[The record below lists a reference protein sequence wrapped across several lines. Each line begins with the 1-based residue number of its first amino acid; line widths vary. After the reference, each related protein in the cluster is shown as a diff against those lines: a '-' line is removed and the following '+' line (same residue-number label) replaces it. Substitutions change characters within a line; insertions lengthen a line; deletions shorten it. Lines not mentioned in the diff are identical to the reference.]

1 LVVDSDAMFVPG
13 LSAPA
18 VSDLQFGTLNMDSAS
33 SVAGDPLVTESGDA
47 NQIES
52 AAVDTAVQLLVAA
65 AAGVPAVGAAA
76 DEDSAPLVVDGK
88 GNVLRLKGGA
98 PDAAGSGSGRDAAG
112 SGSGRDAA
120 SGPLAPPTRP
130 RARSVGGKRLSV
142 AERFKRV
149 ARVMRCDAESTDTES
164 IDTADEEHSLEEK
177 LAAVTEKADELFKE
191 VVRTKAVLNRVVTEL
206 KVDDLPEYASTS
218 AHASALAA
226 KISVLVAKRSRGS
239 GKSVDPRRPKP
250 FTGEGDQDQAA
261 AVRRFCNNVS
271 LFLELSEVAPEKW
284 FAHGRLYLEGSASDF
299 MFGAMQSLTASERTW
314 PKFCEHLGSR
324 YGTIDP
330 DTEFWDGL
338 RTLKQGSLTVAEYVH
353 KMCHCFNGITVLPP
367 SEGDKIERF
376 MSGLNAPLKRLV
388 VTAPHG
394 LGANGKWMSVDALMS
409 HAVMQ
414 SAGFP
419 DGGSCSCLGC
429 WQWPQALS

>member
-191 VVRTKAVLNRVVTEL
+191 VVRTKGVVTEL

-394 LGANGKWMSVDALMS
+394 LGANGKWMSVD
-409 HAVMQ
+409 
-414 SAGFP
+414 
-419 DGGSCSCLGC
+419 GGDCTSWPWCQ
-429 WQWPQALS
+429 WQVDEC

>member
-191 VVRTKAVLNRVVTEL
+191 VVRTKGVVTEL

-338 RTLKQGSLTVAEYVH
+338 RTLEQGSLTVAEYVH

-394 LGANGKWMSVDALMS
+394 LGANGKWMSVD
-409 HAVMQ
+409 
-414 SAGFP
+414 
-419 DGGSCSCLGC
+419 GGDCTSWPWCQ
-429 WQWPQALS
+429 WQVDEC

>member
-1 LVVDSDAMFVPG
+1 
-13 LSAPA
+13 
-18 VSDLQFGTLNMDSAS
+18 
-33 SVAGDPLVTESGDA
+33 
-47 NQIES
+47 
-52 AAVDTAVQLLVAA
+52 
-65 AAGVPAVGAAA
+65 
-76 DEDSAPLVVDGK
+76 
-88 GNVLRLKGGA
+88 
-98 PDAAGSGSGRDAAG
+98 
-112 SGSGRDAA
+112 
-120 SGPLAPPTRP
+120 
-130 RARSVGGKRLSV
+130 
-142 AERFKRV
+142 
-149 ARVMRCDAESTDTES
+149 MRCDAESTDTES

-191 VVRTKAVLNRVVTEL
+191 VVRTKGVVTEL

-353 KMCHCFNGITVLPP
+353 KMCHSFNGITVLPP

-394 LGANGKWMSVDALMS
+394 LGANGKWMSVD
-409 HAVMQ
+409 
-414 SAGFP
+414 
-419 DGGSCSCLGC
+419 GGDCTSWPWCQ
-429 WQWPQALS
+429 WQVDEC

>member
-1 LVVDSDAMFVPG
+1 MVVDSDAMFVPG

-191 VVRTKAVLNRVVTEL
+191 VVRTKGVVTEL

-394 LGANGKWMSVDALMS
+394 LGANGKWMSVD
-409 HAVMQ
+409 
-414 SAGFP
+414 
-419 DGGSCSCLGC
+419 GGDCTSWPWCQ
-429 WQWPQALS
+429 WQVDEC

>member
-98 PDAAGSGSGRDAAG
+98 PDPAGSGSGRDAAG

-191 VVRTKAVLNRVVTEL
+191 VVRTKGVVTEL

-338 RTLKQGSLTVAEYVH
+338 RTLEQGSLTVAEYVH

-394 LGANGKWMSVDALMS
+394 LGANGKWMSVD
-409 HAVMQ
+409 
-414 SAGFP
+414 
-419 DGGSCSCLGC
+419 GGDCTSWPWCQ
-429 WQWPQALS
+429 WQVDEC

>member
-1 LVVDSDAMFVPG
+1 MFVPG

-191 VVRTKAVLNRVVTEL
+191 VVRTKGVVTEL

-394 LGANGKWMSVDALMS
+394 LGANGKWMSVD
-409 HAVMQ
+409 
-414 SAGFP
+414 
-419 DGGSCSCLGC
+419 GGDCTSWPWCQ
-429 WQWPQALS
+429 WQVDEC

>member
-1 LVVDSDAMFVPG
+1 MVVDSDAMFVPG

-191 VVRTKAVLNRVVTEL
+191 VVRTKGVVTEL

-338 RTLKQGSLTVAEYVH
+338 RTLEQGSLTVAEYVH

-394 LGANGKWMSVDALMS
+394 LGANGKWMSVD
-409 HAVMQ
+409 
-414 SAGFP
+414 
-419 DGGSCSCLGC
+419 GGDCTSWPWCQ
-429 WQWPQALS
+429 WQVDEC